1 MPKKVG
7 GARWSGKK
15 TRLGSD
21 SEDEEAEPPHQQ
33 QQCEEVSAAA
43 PPAGQVI
50 TKSGIVIIMPGPR
63 EQQQQ
68 QQKTGDRPL
77 STTKTKTKKRK
88 GNEQLEANAVQQ
100 VAAVEQKLNTKQQ
113 KQRQQQEVVKSS
125 RVKQKHQQQSSP
137 HCHGDQ
143 GQLQFVNEAQQAI
156 KQAAADPAAG
166 ICSKKGVKWAKL
178 AAKILEGAPRKRMKV
193 RKLHAKIVAA
203 AGYDVEAP
211 GVDTEQLFQHML
223 RKLKRAEGLA
233 VCEKYVGLSA
243 AP

>member
-7 GARWSGKK
+7 GARWTGKK

-21 SEDEEAEPPHQQ
+21 SEDEETEPPRQQ

-68 QQKTGDRPL
+68 QKTGDRPL

-100 VAAVEQKLNTKQQ
+100 AAAVEQKLNTKQQ
-113 KQRQQQEVVKSS
+113 KQQEVAKSS
-125 RVKQKHQQQSSP
+125 RVKQKHQQQPSP

-143 GQLQFVNEAQQAI
+143 GQLHLLNKAQQAI
-156 KQAAADPAAG
+156 KQAAADTAAG
-166 ICSKKGVKWAKL
+166 TCSKKGVKWAKL